1 MGRKLATA
9 IAALGALGTG
19 YMQGKKMTED
29 QEWEKEKRQRER
41 EAMARQDAERQ
52 AASDTIAKVG
62 TQTVDPEQ
70 AGRAVGVDPS
80 LIAKDIADF
89 GPEGAKATV
98 NPATIAAAGIQ
109 PDAVK
114 TTPYSREQ
122 ATGDYV
128 KRMYAIN
135 PDKAAQ
141 VEGQQMQLDVARDG
155 AETRGKLKRVDGKLR
170 AWGEKTFKNDDS
182 GNPAIDDQGMVHMGK
197 MRSFLLS
204 QEGLYD
210 EAMKTADNS
219 MKYAVAKIQ
228 ADQVERQAA
237 VRDAVA
243 AAAQGDFTKAM
254 ETYKRFVPDGANATN
269 VVQQKDGTIVIERES
284 AVDGAKLPNQ
294 TFKSLDQFVSSLN
307 ALSDSKALTEYID
320 RTFRRDID
328 SRRLNLEGSR
338 VDIAKDAESRAK
350 GKDARDQKRQDAADQ
365 AIADM
370 DVAERAGDKAAY
382 NNARLRAIRNGVKL
396 EKPKDPIEFKTS
408 QYGGTAV
415 EKLPDGSLAVT
426 PTTAGSVGKTVIVR
440 PRSTQVADIAKTATP
455 GDIKATAEKYGI
467 TEEEVKRRMGIK

>member
-9 IAALGALGTG
+9 IAALGAFGTG

-122 ATGDYV
+122 ATGDYI

-170 AWGEKTFKNDDS
+170 AWGEKTFKTDDS
-182 GNPAIDDQGMVHMGK
+182 GNPIIDDQGMVHMGK

-328 SRRLNLEGSR
+328 SRRLNLEGER
-338 VDIAKDAESRAK
+338 VGIAREQLEQ
-350 GKDARDQKRQDAADQ
+350 GKRQLVQTDDGTFVVNLGGKNTPASVAALQ
-365 AIADM
+365 G
-370 DVAERAGDKAAY
+370 VGGKAGGKS
-382 NNARLRAIRNGVKL
+382 K
-396 EKPKDPIEFKTS
+396 
-408 QYGGTAV
+408 AV
-415 EKLPDGSLAVT
+415 EAEAKLLDDVRA
-426 PTTAGSVGKTVIVR
+426 TAGSNMKGGMMAGVDPELNKKLDAVTAAAGKIVAEHKAAGKALPNSADLYTLAVERATQKPQQQGR
-440 PRSTQVADIAKTATP
+440 P
-455 GDIKATAEKYGI
+455 GWGI
-467 TEEEVKRRMGIK
+467 RPLPQ